1 MDVGRSS
8 RHAKV
13 KISNMEDFQ
22 KVNIRKLSMLQEI
35 EWTIQSYCQ
44 DSYRKACEK
53 KRQIQGEEVEEG
65 EAECNWME
73 EANELFKVIVKIPT
87 VKRISGFD
95 YCLR

>member
-53 KRQIQGEEVEEG
+53 KRQILGLPMEPQKEKN
-65 EAECNWME
+65 EAEQMS
-73 EANELFKVIVKIPT
+73 ANIAQ
-87 VKRISGFD
+87 R
-95 YCLR
+95 